1 MGLSSGWVLI
11 VTPLG
16 RLRKI
21 QTRGGRRKIAA
32 IRCLAIKDPI
42 DINNRLELRRERSAG

>member
-21 QTRGGRRKIAA
+21 QTRGWRKIAA
-32 IRCLAIKDPI
+32 IRCLAIRDP
-42 DINNRLELRRERSAG
+42 INNRLELRRERSAG